1 MPVLLSAAMV
11 PLYLVLF
18 LEPEAC
24 MAAHQED
31 EDEQSPELGAA
42 GGRGGAELV
51 CGCWVSVIASGLG
64 KWWWL
69 AVFSC
74 C

>member
-24 MAAHQED
+24 MAEHQED

-42 GGRGGAELV
+42 GWRGRAELECV
-51 CGCWVSVIASGLG
+51 GVG
-64 KWWWL
+64 
-69 AVFSC
+69 
-74 C
+74 

>member
-1 MPVLLSAAMV
+1 MPVLLSAATV

-24 MAAHQED
+24 MAEHQED

-42 GGRGGAELV
+42 GWRGRAELECV
-51 CGCWVSVIASGLG
+51 GVG
-64 KWWWL
+64 
-69 AVFSC
+69 
-74 C
+74 